1 MKKNEYKTERK
12 ELIQYL
18 KPNKKTRKRII
29 NHFIKFF
36 IYDLK
41 RGIDS
46 EVYIEDVEYDLNR
59 FLEPYIKD
67 NHYNFSPFEEIK
79 GEEE

>member
-1 MKKNEYKTERK
+1 MNKEERK
-12 ELIQYL
+12 
-18 KPNKKTRKRII
+18 NVI

-41 RGIDS
+41 QGIDS

-59 FLEPYIKD
+59 FLKPYIED
-67 NHYNFSPFEEIK
+67 NHYNFSPFKEIK
-79 GEEE
+79 QIKEL

>member
-1 MKKNEYKTERK
+1 MNKAERK
-12 ELIQYL
+12 E
-18 KPNKKTRKRII
+18 TI

-41 RGIDS
+41 RGRDS
-46 EVYIEDVEYDLNR
+46 IGFMGMDDVYIEDVEYDLNR

>member
-1 MKKNEYKTERK
+1 MQKDKRK
-12 ELIQYL
+12 EL
-18 KPNKKTRKRII
+18 I

-41 RGIDS
+41 QGKDEIIDS
-46 EVYIEDVEYDLNR
+46 EVYIKSVKDDLNR

-67 NHYNFSPFEEIK
+67 EHYNFSPFTEIK
-79 GEEE
+79 EEDE